1 MVYFINGY
9 VIEYMKHSLFTIICV
24 TLVVR
29 SAGNIFQPAISYM
42 AEDFG
47 ISQVEATANLT
58 LYYFCMTLSFILF
71 GPLCDRYNKNR
82 LLQVSLIGCFL
93 GSVLCGSAT
102 HVMMLNIGR
111 SLQAFSAG
119 LALLSSQIWIGEQS
133 DKKSMMGRLA
143 WFSIIV
149 ALSPIFAPMV
159 GGFLSDCF
167 SWRYDFW
174 LITLLCLAGLIVV
187 FFIPL
192 SELEKSD
199 KEELALGRTS
209 RNAFKSILYGYDR
222 VLRKS
227 PVLSFSLCV
236 QVLYIGQSMFA
247 TISSFLF
254 IDKFNITA
262 SKLGVLSGVLVLG
275 MLLGRFPTLYL
286 RKHLSNRAVFLFNE
300 ALVILSSVISISY
313 YYVTNTHSIEDV
325 MVTVFLQAIG
335 FSGLAILSMSNVM
348 LVSGDDKGVASGF
361 YNFMN
366 QGVAWLGV
374 LCAQLC
380 YHAGMDSI
388 LIFQYMACF
397 VLVGCVASIVLF
409 LRVYPKYQN
418 QLE

>member
-1 MVYFINGY
+1 
-9 VIEYMKHSLFTIICV
+9 MKHSLITIICV

-47 ISQVEATANLT
+47 ISQVEATTNLT

-71 GPLCDRYNKNR
+71 GPLCDRYKKNR

-93 GSVLCGSAT
+93 GSILCGSAT
-102 HVMMLNIGR
+102 QVMMLNIGR
-111 SLQAFSAG
+111 SLQALSAG

-133 DKKSMMGRLA
+133 DKKSMMRRLA

-149 ALSPIFAPMV
+149 ALSPIFAPMI
-159 GGFLSDCF
+159 GGFLSDWL

-174 LITLLCLAGLIVV
+174 LISVLCLVGLIVV
-187 FFIPL
+187 FFSPL
-192 SELEKSD
+192 SEP
-199 KEELALGRTS
+199 EESYKDELMPGRTGQ
-209 RNAFKSILYGYDR
+209 NTFKDILYSYGR

-236 QVLYIGQSMFA
+236 QVLYVGQSMFA

-254 IDKFNITA
+254 IDEFNITA
-262 SKLGVLSGVLVLG
+262 SNLGVLSGVLVLG

-286 RKHLSNRAVFLFNE
+286 CKHLSKRTVFLFNE
-300 ALVILSSVISISY
+300 ALVILSSIITIGY
-313 YYVTNTHSIEDV
+313 YFVTNTHSIEDV
-325 MVTVFLQAIG
+325 IVTVFLQAIG
-335 FSGLAILSMSNVM
+335 VSGLAILSMSNVM
-348 LVSGDDKGVASGF
+348 LVSGDNKGVASGF

-380 YHAGMDSI
+380 YHAGIGSI

-397 VLVGCVASIVLF
+397 VLAGCVASIILF
-409 LRVYPKYQN
+409 LRVYPKYQD

>member
-1 MVYFINGY
+1 
-9 VIEYMKHSLFTIICV
+9 MKRSLFTIICV
-24 TLVVR
+24 ALVVR

-42 AEDFG
+42 AEDLG
-47 ISQVEATANLT
+47 ISKVEATTNLT

-82 LLQVSLIGCFL
+82 LLQASLTGCFL
-93 GSVLCGSAT
+93 GSVLCGLAT

-111 SLQAFSAG
+111 SLQALSAG

-149 ALSPIFAPMV
+149 ALSPIFAPMI
-159 GGFLSDCF
+159 GGFLSDYF

-192 SELEKSD
+192 SEPKKSD
-199 KEELALGRTS
+199 KDELALEKTS
-209 RNAFKSILYGYDR
+209 WQALKNILFSYDR
-222 VLRKS
+222 VLRQS
-227 PVLSFSLCV
+227 PILSFSLCV

-262 SKLGVLSGVLVLG
+262 SQLGVLSGVLVLG
-275 MLLGRFPTLYL
+275 ILLGRFPTLYMC
-286 RKHLSNRAVFLFNE
+286 KHLSNRTVFLFNE

-313 YYVTNTHSIEDV
+313 YYVTNTHSLVEVVII
-325 MVTVFLQAIG
+325 VFLQAIG

-348 LVSGDDKGVASGF
+348 LISGDNKGVASGF

-380 YHAGMDSI
+380 YQVGMDSI
-388 LIFQYMACF
+388 LIFQYMSCF
-397 VLVGCVASIVLF
+397 VLVGCVAAIVLF

>member
-1 MVYFINGY
+1 
-9 VIEYMKHSLFTIICV
+9 MKRSLFTIICA

-42 AEDFG
+42 AEDLG
-47 ISQVEATANLT
+47 ISRVEATTNLT
-58 LYYFCMTLSFILF
+58 LYYFCLTLSFILF
-71 GPLCDRYNKNR
+71 GPLCDRYDKNR

-93 GSVLCGSAT
+93 GSVLCGLAT

-111 SLQAFSAG
+111 SLQALSAG
-119 LALLSSQIWIGEQS
+119 LTLLSSQIWIGEQS
-133 DKKSMMGRLA
+133 DKKNMMGRLA

-149 ALSPIFAPMV
+149 ALSPIFAPMI
-159 GGFLSDCF
+159 GGFLSDYF

-174 LITLLCLAGLIVV
+174 LITLLCLVGLTVV

-192 SELEKSD
+192 PESKKSD
-199 KEELALGRTS
+199 KDKLALEKTS
-209 RNAFKSILYGYDR
+209 RHALKNILHSYGR
-222 VLRKS
+222 VLRQS
-227 PVLSFSLCV
+227 PILSFSLCV

-262 SKLGVLSGVLVLG
+262 SQLGLLSGILVFGILI
-275 MLLGRFPTLYL
+275 GRFPTLYMC
-286 RKHLSNRAVFLFNE
+286 KHLPKRTVFLFNE
-300 ALVILSSVISISY
+300 ALVILSSAMSIGY
-313 YYVTNTHSIEDV
+313 YYVTNTHSLVEVVII
-325 MVTVFLQAIG
+325 VFLQAIG
-335 FSGLAILSMSNVM
+335 FSGLAILSISNVM
-348 LVSGDDKGVASGF
+348 LISGDNKGVASGF

-380 YHAGMDSI
+380 YHVGMDSI
-388 LIFQYMACF
+388 MIFQCMSCF
-397 VLVGCVASIVLF
+397 VLVGCVASIILF